1 MTTEI
6 YIHCVVASLL
16 GVVFHIAVKI
26 KSLHDDHKVTNL
38 KFSVAQ
44 YLKDDW
50 IALVVDVLAALILVY
65 LVSEWVEEDS
75 RILTKIK
82 SIFVFV
88 GYTGSSVLM
97 QVLSVAKK
105 NFRKAVGYK
114 TNIADASTGT
124 LDNPTPTK

>member
-26 KSLHDDHKVTNL
+26 KSLHDDHKVANL

-65 LVSEWVEEDS
+65 LVSEWVSEDS
-75 RILTKIK
+75 RILTKMK

-105 NFRKAVGYK
+105 NFRKAVDYK

>member
-1 MTTEI
+1 MTTQI

-16 GVVFHIAVKI
+16 GVVFHIAVKV
-26 KSLHDDHKVTNL
+26 KSLHDDHKVANL

-75 RILTKIK
+75 KILNKVK

-97 QVLSVAKK
+97 QVLSVAKR
-105 NFRKAVGYK
+105 NFRKAVDYK
-114 TNIADASTGT
+114 TNIADESTGT